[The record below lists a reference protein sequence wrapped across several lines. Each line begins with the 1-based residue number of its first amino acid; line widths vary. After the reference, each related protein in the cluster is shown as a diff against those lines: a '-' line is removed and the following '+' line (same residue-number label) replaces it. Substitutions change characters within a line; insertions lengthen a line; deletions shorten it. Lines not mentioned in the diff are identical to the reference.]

1 MPLLS
6 RWLSGPSPRPQACVF
21 AVTLAARLVVL
32 ARFYGSSHFGVQ
44 SGDMGFYHGWALR
57 ILQGQWSDHHAFY
70 GLPGYAFLLA
80 AVYWAVGVHP
90 IVVFFL
96 QSALE
101 AATAAIIFTITRKI
115 LSFERKNGFYPQPP
129 SLDSVVSWLAALGWI
144 FFTPAQT
151 FTMILM
157 PTIWMICVFWFLVCV
172 LLRLREASILRPWA
186 ILGVSLGLVATLV
199 ATILFLLPL
208 ALARI
213 AMLVGRGLQPA
224 RRWAQAV
231 LAAVVLFAG
240 VFVGSAP
247 VWTHNFFIAHDRVLL
262 SAHGGINF
270 WIGNYPQ
277 ANGYPKI
284 PQGLPAGQE
293 PLLRA
298 SISVAETA
306 AGRSLKRSEVSAYWS
321 EKAWR
326 EIRQHPANW
335 LRLLG
340 FKVRNFWNAYS
351 YDDLTIVALLREEGV
366 LLPGIGFGVAAAFG
380 LAGMICAIA
389 RNAPARWVAAA
400 ILLHMLALM
409 SVFIT
414 ERYRMAAVPGLLTL
428 GGYGIWW
435 AATNAACRRW
445 QAVATYF
452 ALLAGATAAVYLP
465 KTDAPKSME
474 AYNLAIA
481 EMEAG
486 QLDLAERHLKQ
497 AEALAPNNSEL
508 LASFGELYQIKG
520 NRGRAEEFYR
530 RALVIDPRNN
540 EALSNL
546 GVLAVQDHRWDAAG
560 EAPVGGRGWR
570 S

>member
-1 MPLLS
+1 MSFLS
-6 RWLSGPSPRPQACVF
+6 RWLSGASSRPQTCVF
-21 AVTLAARLVVL
+21 AVSLAARLLVL
-32 ARFYGSSHFGVQ
+32 ARFHGSPHFGVQ
-44 SGDMGFYHGWALR
+44 SGDMGFYEGWALR
-57 ILQGQWSDHHAFY
+57 ILQGQWTDHHAFY

-90 IVVFFL
+90 VVVFFL
-96 QSALE
+96 QSVLD

-115 LSFERKNGFYPQPP
+115 LSFERKNRSFPQPP
-129 SLDSVVSWLAALGWI
+129 SLDSAVSWLAALGWI

-157 PTIWMICVFWFLVCV
+157 PTIWMICVFWFVVWV
-172 LLRLREASILRPWA
+172 LLRLREASILQPWA
-186 ILGVSLGLVATLV
+186 ILGVCLGLVATLV

-213 AMLVGRGLQPA
+213 AMLVGRGQPPA

-247 VWTHNFFIAHDRVLL
+247 VWAHNFFIAHDRVLL

-270 WIGNYPQ
+270 WIGNYPE

-340 FKVRNFWNAYS
+340 LKVRNFWNAYS

-380 LAGMICAIA
+380 LAGMICAI
-389 RNAPARWVAAA
+389 PA
-400 ILLHMLALM
+400 M
-409 SVFIT
+409 
-414 ERYRMAAVPGLLTL
+414 
-428 GGYGIWW
+428 
-435 AATNAACRRW
+435 RR
-445 QAVATYF
+445 
-452 ALLAGATAAVYLP
+452 P
-465 KTDAPKSME
+465 D
-474 AYNLAIA
+474 
-481 EMEAG
+481 
-486 QLDLAERHLKQ
+486 
-497 AEALAPNNSEL
+497 
-508 LASFGELYQIKG
+508 
-520 NRGRAEEFYR
+520 
-530 RALVIDPRNN
+530 
-540 EALSNL
+540 
-546 GVLAVQDHRWDAAG
+546 
-560 EAPVGGRGWR
+560 GWR
-570 S
+570 RPFSSTCSRSCRSSSRNDTEWRRCPGC